1 MKQIFPFMFVML
13 GVAATAQTDTAA
25 AASTSVPVALDAAL
39 VNEAGAVK
47 VAVTYKGKGAV
58 DAKHRIWVWL
68 FDTPDIGPGSM
79 PIAELSIDS
88 NGGAVTFDGIDVKR
102 VYIAVAFDESG
113 TMNGNAPP
121 PSGSPIGILLSQ
133 EGTPRGVAPDEE
145 AVSVIFDDSQR
156 MP

>member
-1 MKQIFPFMFVML
+1 
-13 GVAATAQTDTAA
+13 
-25 AASTSVPVALDAAL
+25 
-39 VNEAGAVK
+39 
-47 VAVTYKGKGAV
+47 
-58 DAKHRIWVWL
+58 VWL

-88 NGGAVTFDGIDVKR
+88 NGGAATFDGIDAKH

-121 PSGSPIGILLSQ
+121 PSGSPIGVLLSKD
-133 EGTPRGVAPDEE
+133 GAPRSVAPDEDS
-145 AVSVIFDDSQR
+145 VSVTFDDSQR